1 MKNVPLWVLLI
12 AIFVSLILGF
22 FGGSEYR
29 AYQIRT
35 GIQKAINTL
44 KTSDNPTPSGV
55 QQDTFNY
62 DPAKQNII
70 TKNIGDEVE
79 LATLTIKVNKVDEK
93 PSIQGSYGSPTTANQ
108 GAKFV
113 VLEVSVTNI
122 LKDPF
127 NFTTDGF
134 VLMDSQGRKFNAF
147 DSIGKVDNYI
157 DMRKLSPNI
166 SEAGVMVYEIPT
178 DATSYSLSVGKA
190 SSNDTYKIV
199 LK

>member
-1 MKNVPLWVLLI
+1 MKNVPLWVLII
-12 AIFVSLILGF
+12 AILASLGVGF
-22 FGGSEYR
+22 FGGSEYK
-29 AYQIRT
+29 ANQIRT
-35 GIQKAINTL
+35 SIQKVVNSLNT
-44 KTSDNPTPSGV
+44 SENATPSNV
-55 QQDTFNY
+55 QQDTN
-62 DPAKQNII
+62 PAKQNII

-79 LATLTIKVNKVDEK
+79 LATLTFKVSKVEEK

-113 VLEVSVTNI
+113 VLEVSATNI
-122 LKDPF
+122 LKDTF
-127 NFTTDGF
+127 DFTTDGF

-147 DSIGKVDNYI
+147 ESIGKVDNYI

-178 DATSYSLSVGKA
+178 DATSYSLTVGKA
-190 SSNDTYKIV
+190 SSNDTYKII